1 MESCSRSSSRVRLV
15 LWSQEYFLLMESCRF
30 RRYVSDSRASLK
42 NCEGKKRAH
51 RNLDKCPEQPESRQG
66 AAQRLSQQLLKLLWL

>member
-42 NCEGKKRAH
+42 NCGGRKGH
-51 RNLDKCPEQPESRQG
+51 RKLGKCPW
-66 AAQRLSQQLLKLLWL
+66 AA